1 MLLLTNR
8 HQREI
13 RGRRKGCR
21 AKISADSHAIRLC
34 NARPAGSADPSTH
47 ISAIVHS
54 CPHLSYL
61 NYICNAH
68 RSPADTPSRMCLC
81 AYLPT
86 RVHFARL
93 VGKRSTIRLS
103 NAPVRAVERNVVAP
117 SGFADELRNIDCPN
131 HVEQERYLCE
141 SQCRVKIAMQMKLVL
156 CVLER
161 KGDGNDKA
169 MQW

>member
-68 RSPADTPSRMCLC
+68 RSPADTPSRVCLC

-93 VGKRSTIRLS
+93 LGKRSPARPS
-103 NAPVRAVERNVVAP
+103 SAPVRAVERNAVAP
-117 SGFADELRNIDCPN
+117 SRFADELLNIDCP
-131 HVEQERYLCE
+131 HRTERERYPCE
-141 SQCRVKIAMQMKLVL
+141 SRCRVKIAMQPRLAL
-156 CVLER
+156 CVPDR
-161 KGDGNDKA
+161 NRDGDDK
-169 MQW
+169 MEW